1 MSDSPDWVFYR
12 DEKLTEAEVMPRL
25 VAAFPG
31 FRPRWEEHLAHW
43 KGASAGNYGDLAEF
57 VHFVVEDLYPNG
69 QSEDVQRVF
78 GLMEKWLVDGS
89 QAVRG
94 LVVIGFLETLQNVA
108 SWQAFGKVAFIPFL
122 GSKSREAWDDVERMW
137 AGKSSLFEV
146 IRAER
151 KQGDS

>member
-1 MSDSPDWVFYR
+1 M
-12 DEKLTEAEVMPRL
+12 
-25 VAAFPG
+25 
-31 FRPRWEEHLAHW
+31 
-43 KGASAGNYGDLAEF
+43 
-57 VHFVVEDLYPNG
+57 
-69 QSEDVQRVF
+69 F

-94 LVVIGFLETLQNVA
+94 LVVIGFLETLQNVT

-122 GSKSREAWDDVERMW
+122 GPKSREAWDDVERMW